1 MRELLLLSPFNIE
14 LSALIVII
22 VMSVRTVGKSFLMVN
37 FLGLR
42 EPCAGGLSPSVIK
55 IEEHVVELNIS
66 VTNRFDLIEVRRN
79 IADFTEILR
88 AHLTDVKIDHVAI
101 VSIDLS

>member
-42 EPCAGGLSPSVIK
+42 EPSAGGLPPSVVE
-55 IEEHVVELNIS
+55 IEEHVVKLHIS
-66 VTNRFDLIEVRRN
+66 VTD
-79 IADFTEILR
+79 
-88 AHLTDVKIDHVAI
+88 
-101 VSIDLS
+101 